1 MTFSVLTAWGSSNN
15 KVLPG
20 RQSPFINTFVNSLTF
35 VQADWLSVKNTQKSQ
50 RLISVFCCWLLWC
63 LGSTRLSHSHFY
75 GRKTSQAN
83 SRSTIH
89 THRQADLWKSV
100 SRILAIFC
108 QNILMKVIVSKIY
121 VWLASGCAISQVVYL
136 LFTYP
141 AWSYAHILIY
151 YIISIAQRI
160 KSLCLG
166 CWALCIFLIMHADD
180 QALYV

>member
-35 VQADWLSVKNTQKSQ
+35 VQAGSLWKIPKNLSVS
-50 RLISVFCCWLLWC
+50 SVYFAAGCSDDVWVC
-63 LGSTRLSHSHFY
+63 TRLSHSHFY

-121 VWLASGCAISQVVYL
+121 VWLASGCAISQFVYS
-136 LFTYP
+136 LFTYQP
-141 AWSYAHILIY
+141 WSYAHLFKELRFFVLD
-151 YIISIAQRI
+151 A
-160 KSLCLG
+160 G
-166 CWALCIFLIMHADD
+166 P
-180 QALYV
+180 

>member
-1 MTFSVLTAWGSSNN
+1 MDDIFSLDSLRLIKQQSA
-15 KVLPG
+15 PG
-20 RQSPFINTFVNSLTF
+20 TPKSIHQHLCELSDFCTG
-35 VQADWLSVKNTQKSQ
+35 WLSVKNTQKSQ

-108 QNILMKVIVSKIY
+108 QNILMKKLSWAKSMFD
-121 VWLASGCAISQVVYL
+121 WLVAVLFHKLCTRYL
-136 LFTYP
+136 LTQPDHMHIF
-141 AWSYAHILIY
+141 WS
-151 YIISIAQRI
+151 QRI

-166 CWALCIFLIMHADD
+166 CWALNNMS
-180 QALYV
+180 

>member
-35 VQADWLSVKNTQKSQ
+35 VQAGSLWKIPKNLSVS
-50 RLISVFCCWLLWC
+50 SVYFAVGCSDVWVC
-63 LGSTRLSHSHFY
+63 TRLSHSHFY

-108 QNILMKVIVSKIY
+108 QNILMKKLSWAKSMFD
-121 VWLASGCAISQVVYL
+121 WLVAVLFHKLCTCYL
-136 LFTYP
+136 LTQPDHMHIF
-141 AWSYAHILIY
+141 WSIIL
-151 YIISIAQRI
+151 S
-160 KSLCLG
+160 
-166 CWALCIFLIMHADD
+166 ALLKQLRVFVWD
-180 QALYV
+180 VGP